1 MREAILATLAS
12 QNNLVRMSVASL
24 IAAIASIEI
33 PRNEW
38 DSLLPS
44 LTVNAEN
51 DDLNIRLTSLTTLGF
66 ICEELQPEHVND

>member
-66 ICEELQPEHVND
+66 ICEEL